1 MSVAHYKSAID
12 LGGTLAAANLAYKHL
27 DCGMGNEAK
36 LLLEKA
42 LEMPDHDQRV
52 EEALADIGKRRQ
64 EEEGKLQ
71 SLSDVA
77 LYQRDFL
84 ALMGD
89 GLLSAATPPVE
100 GNWHF
105 RSVELHITV
114 ADGLVR
120 ETGRSE
126 VEESGL
132 DTLLLGLSSLKT
144 GAGPEKRIE
153 DYALRG
159 SLRGR
164 VCTFELTIE
173 SRSASGQLSAMG
185 RSPIAKSGHIVF
197 EQDGLSATV
206 SEVVK
211 NKFERPY
218 RITKVRPTS

>member
-1 MSVAHYKSAID
+1 MR
-12 LGGTLAAANLAYKHL
+12 
-27 DCGMGNEAK
+27 NEAK

-42 LEMPDHDQRV
+42 LEVPDHDQRV

-100 GNWHF
+100 GNWQF
-105 RSVELHITV
+105 PSVELHITV

-120 ETGRSE
+120 RAGRSE
-126 VEESGL
+126 VEEKGL
-132 DTLLLGLSSLKT
+132 GRLLLGLSSLRT
-144 GAGPEKRIE
+144 EAGPEKRIE

-159 SLRGR
+159 TLRGR
-164 VCTFELTIE
+164 VCTFKLTIE
-173 SRSASGQLSAMG
+173 SRGASGHLSAID
-185 RSPIAKSGHIVF
+185 RSPITKSGHIVF
-197 EQDGLSATV
+197 EQDGLSATI
-206 SEVVK
+206 SEVEDDK
-211 NKFERPY
+211 LKKPY
-218 RITKVRPTS
+218 LITKTCSTS